1 MATKWFHILV
11 IWVLAHQAHGQ
22 LQRWAVRGVD
32 GVRIMDLTTPV
43 PTVGPLI
50 TGFGTGGEEDVN
62 AMTDAAGNLLFC
74 NAVSNANE
82 IRVLDAT
89 LNQMPNGFG
98 LNGHSSTLQSA
109 ICPIP
114 CHPDRYYVFH
124 LLTGAGDLFY
134 SVVDMSLNGGLGD
147 VTQKNVLIGTGFTE
161 GMAISHQLN
170 NGCRWLFSTVRN
182 GPAYD
187 VVRCLISQTGIGPPT
202 VIASV
207 LPNGTV
213 YNFNEIELSP
223 DNTRLAMSVFTTA
236 PTEPDIVVWDLALQ
250 TGTLANQQGYSVSS
264 DPINGIQFS
273 PTGQYI
279 YFLGNGNIDAM
290 DFGRVNAGTGAVD
303 IIDPNMGRYLT
314 MVELA
319 GNGRIYV
326 AMNYNH
332 DYMAEVAFPDAPAI
346 AGIGYNHDA
355 VFITAAGC
363 RPPLPN
369 AIEGEPPGS
378 TTTPGF
384 IEFSA
389 IPQGSCDTYQFVD
402 STCLGTWWEWDL
414 GDGTVTNDPTPLHT
428 YSAGVY
434 DVTLRVVACG
444 DTLTLNKPAYIT
456 ASSAPIDAMFSMPAI
471 ACVGDPIGF
480 INTSI
485 GATAYEWSFGDGS
498 TSADAEPSHAFTAP
512 GQYTVTLVAGSTCV
526 SDTLSADIVIDD
538 AADASFEVD
547 GDLCT
552 GLLQFNN
559 TSASGSSWSWDLG
572 DGTTSVLPNPIHLF
586 APGTYSVMLIGA
598 PGSACADTA
607 ISVVTVDEAPIAAFS
622 IVSGCDQTVV
632 LTDLSTDAVSWS
644 WEFGDGSFGTAPDT
658 IHAFASPGSYD
669 IMLTITASSG
679 CQGSAVQ
686 SIVVEPA
693 PFASIAILGDSCQ
706 STFTFDASAS
716 SASMVIWQ
724 FGDGSTM
731 NTLSTTHTY
740 ATFGSFMVTLIAEP
754 GSACADTLAVP
765 LAVLQAPDAAF
776 TAELDC
782 GMLVDLI
789 SQSMLAIALNWN
801 LGDGTGAT
809 DPSLTHAYSD
819 PGDYI
824 ITLVAYA
831 SNGCSDTASFNV
843 SIGSDPIAAFEVLGD
858 SCSYE
863 RAFLNTSDWTSGYAW
878 QFGDG
883 GTSVLQS
890 PTHVFGI
897 GSFNVL
903 LIADPGSPCADSAW
917 AVVEIFPLTL
927 AAFSDSTGCHLDVHL
942 EDQSQFSSSAIWN
955 YGDGEVGT
963 SAAHDFA
970 SPGTYEIRLVATN
983 AIGCTDT
990 ATTIITIQAPVT
1002 ASFSASMEP
1011 CSQELQMTNS
1021 STGATSFNWSFG
1033 DGAVS
1038 GERDPDHEYSEGGSY
1053 IITLIAGDANGC
1065 ADTAS
1070 VEVDAS
1076 LAGIAAGYFVPN
1088 VFTPNGDQ
1096 INDVFQVVG
1105 PVECK
1110 GPSIRIFN
1118 RWGEQVFESTAN
1130 APWDGTVAGQ
1140 LAPDGIYVYILTFA
1154 HTEVHGHIALLR

>member
-1 MATKWFHILV
+1 MAS
-11 IWVLAHQAHGQ
+11 GQ
-22 LQRWAVRGVD
+22 LQRWPVRGVD
-32 GVRIMDLTTPV
+32 GVRMMDLTTPV

-74 NAVSNANE
+74 NAVSSANE
-82 IRVLDAT
+82 IRVLDAN

-134 SVVDMSLNGGLGD
+134 SIVDMSLNGGLGD

-170 NGCRWLFSTVRN
+170 NGCRWLFSSVRN
-182 GPAYD
+182 GPAYE

-207 LPNGTV
+207 SPNGTV

-250 TGTLANQQGYSVSS
+250 TGTLTNQQGHSVSS

-273 PTGQYI
+273 PAGGYV
-279 YFLGNGNIDAM
+279 YFVGNGNNDAM
-290 DFGRVNAGTGAVD
+290 DFGRVQVPGGAVD
-303 IIDPNMGRYLT
+303 IIDANMGRYLT
-314 MVELA
+314 MTELA

-332 DYMAEVAFPDAPAI
+332 DYMAEVAFPDAPAL

-384 IEFSA
+384 IEFTA
-389 IPQGSCDTYQFVD
+389 IPQGSCDTYLFVD

-444 DTLTLNKPAYIT
+444 DTLTLIKPAYIT
-456 ASSAPIDAMFSMPAI
+456 ANSAPIDAMFSMPPAV
-471 ACVGDPIGF
+471 CVGDAISF

-485 GATAYEWSFGDGS
+485 GATAYEWSFGDGGTS
-498 TSADAEPSHAFTAP
+498 TDAEPSHAFTAS
-512 GQYTVTLVAGSTCV
+512 GQYTVTLVAGSTCL
-526 SDTLSADIVIDD
+526 SDTMSATITIEDG
-538 AADASFEVD
+538 ADASFEVD
-547 GDLCT
+547 GDPCT
-552 GLLQFNN
+552 GLIQFNN
-559 TSASGSSWSWDLG
+559 TSTAGSSWSWDFG
-572 DGTTSVLPNPIHLF
+572 DGTTSALPSPTHLF
-586 APGTYSVMLIGA
+586 APGSYDVMLIGA

-607 ISVVTVDEAPIAAFS
+607 MTVVTVDEAPIAVFS
-622 IVSGCDQTVV
+622 TTTGCDQTVV
-632 LTDLSTDAVSWS
+632 LTDLSTGAVSWI
-644 WEFGDGSFGTAPDT
+644 WDFGDGSFGNTPDT
-658 IHAFASPGSYD
+658 THAFASPGDYD
-669 IMLTITASSG
+669 ITLTVTSASG
-679 CQGSAVQ
+679 CQVSAVQ
-686 SIVVEPA
+686 SVSVEPA
-693 PFASIAILGDSCQ
+693 PLASISVLGDSCQ
-706 STFTFDASAS
+706 TTFTFDASAS
-716 SASMVIWQ
+716 SASTVTWQ
-724 FGDGSTM
+724 FGDGSSATGF
-731 NTLSTTHTY
+731 NPTHTY
-740 ATFGSFMVTLIAEP
+740 ASFGAYVVTLIADP
-754 GSACADTLAVP
+754 GSACADTLTAAVN
-765 LAVLQAPDAAF
+765 ALQPPEAEF
-776 TAELDC
+776 TAVTDC
-782 GMLVDLI
+782 GMQVNLT
-789 SQSMLAIALNWN
+789 SQSILANTLNWN
-801 LGDGTGAT
+801 LGDGTFAA
-809 DPSLTHAYSD
+809 DPSLTHGYAD

-824 ITLVAYA
+824 ITLVAYGP
-831 SNGCSDTASFNV
+831 NGCSDTAAFNI
-843 SIGSDPIAAFEVLGD
+843 SIGADPIASFEILGD
-858 SCSYE
+858 SCSNE
-863 RAFLNTSDWTSGYAW
+863 RTFMSTSVWTSGYSW

-883 GTSVLQS
+883 GTSVLES
-890 PTHVFGI
+890 PTHAFGI
-897 GSFNVL
+897 GSFTVL

-917 AVVEIFPLTL
+917 AVVEISQPPL

-942 EDQSQFSSSAIWN
+942 EDQSQFSSSVLWN
-955 YGDGEVGT
+955 YGDGEAGT
-963 SAAHDFA
+963 SAVHDFA
-970 SPGTYEIRLVATN
+970 SPGTYEILLVATN
-983 AIGCTDT
+983 ELGCTDT
-990 ATTIITIQAPVT
+990 ASAIITIQAPAT

-1011 CSQELQMTNS
+1011 CTQELRINNS
-1021 STGATSFNWSFG
+1021 STGAASFNWSFG

-1038 GERDPDHEYSEGGSY
+1038 VERDPDHDYIEGGSY

-1076 LAGIAAGYFVPN
+1076 FAGIAAGYFVPN
-1088 VFTPNGDQ
+1088 VFTPNGDE

-1105 PVECK
+1105 PAECQ

-1118 RWGEQVFESTAN
+1118 RWGEQVFESAGN
-1130 APWDGTVAGQ
+1130 EPWDGTVAGQ
-1140 LAPDGIYVYILTFA
+1140 MAPDGIYVYILEFA
-1154 HTEVHGHIALLR
+1154 QEEVHGHVALLR